1 MKLKTFKLR
10 HFGLAVLLAGAPLL
24 ATADVS
30 PPALVLGETIIVA
43 GITDAAP
50 TACTNIGT
58 ITCANLRSAIARANA
73 NGNEATAYDRIVL
86 ANGSVHTLS
95 MADGGLAEANDASN
109 NSVGDLDLT
118 TPMHIETANGTLG
131 RATIQGIV
139 GFNDR
144 LLHINAAVK
153 LDNLILTKGQG
164 VFMNGGAIYV
174 GDTGNA
180 TITNCLITDNFAS
193 WDLQNGTGDV
203 QGSGGGIYSKG
214 VLTVSRS
221 TLSKNTAKTLR
232 NGGLLEVDR
241 IGSGGAIYASQ
252 ATTIVDSVIGGV
264 GAGNVAVNGAGLQMA
279 GGSKLEILRTTMSHN
294 DAVSG
299 GAINVVSPAASPFTI
314 TNSTISTNHATD
326 SGAGIN
332 TSSSVAILNST
343 IADNVKVT
351 SNQGAGLNL
360 AGGTASLKNTLLAHN
375 LGGGVSANCGKV
387 GSGVLPVLTQGGNL
401 STDGTCNLTYS
412 TDQQNVADAKIGPLA
427 LNDNTLNGAFT
438 HALLDGSPA
447 IDKGVNDGCPSSDE
461 RGFIRPFD
469 ALVLGTKVCDIGAYE
484 RFIDR
489 QDLAITGVTADP
501 ERMLVGSSSTVT
513 VRVANTAATAA
524 TGVTLKT
531 TLPSGV
537 TYVGFTCTAAGDLV
551 NCAVG
556 TLLAGATADVAM
568 ELKVASAGANVVTS
582 ELSAASADPVPGNN
596 TSSVTLVGLTAADLN
611 LTASGVSFVTGGQGQ
626 VTYTLLNQGPG
637 DARNLV
643 VTGAVPD
650 GLSLV
655 SASGGVCTING
666 AAFRCDVPE
675 VLANQSKA
683 IVVTL
688 SSDKVGT
695 YSVTAQVTGDVVD
708 GDGTDNAATAS
719 VTVAGSTSGGG
730 GCALASGKMPF
741 DPVLPTLAA
750 LGLIGLGLRRYRRD

>member
-252 ATTIVDSVIGGV
+252 ATTLVDSIIGGL

-332 TSSSVAILNST
+332 TSSSVSILNST

-513 VRVANTAATAA
+513 VHVANTAATAA

-537 TYVGFTCTAAGDLV
+537 TYVGFACTAAGDLV

-626 VTYTLLNQGPG
+626 VTYTLLNQGSG

-666 AAFRCDVPE
+666 AAFSCDVPE